1 MSYRYMRMILM
12 FDMPTDTAED
22 RKAYRKFRKFLLS
35 EGFIMHQF
43 SVYSKVNQGTVL
55 VIEDVSVFAQLV
67 KEFYQYD
74 EQSNLTIFDSKI
86 RSIRSSEL
94 LLITDILGYDINTSQ
109 VLKLLHTDIVNQL
122 NDKPEVRSEID
133 SLVSL
138 ITDIIMAE
146 CLENELDIEYDEI
159 TLLGIRIET
168 KSCTVFE
175 KIFEILQ
182 IFKYLVKKKI
192 LVLVNS
198 LSYFSKDEIYQ
209 ILEYTKLLQADV
221 LFLEPKQIKEIQQFI
236 LDKDYILMP
245 YNN

>member
-1 MSYRYMRMILM
+1 MMKINFS
-12 FDMPTDTAED
+12 
-22 RKAYRKFRKFLLS
+22 LLDEPMEIS
-35 EGFIMHQF
+35 
-43 SVYSKVNQGTVL
+43 QGTVL
-55 VIEDVSVFAQLV
+55 VIEDVSVFAQIV

-109 VLKLLHTDIVNQL
+109 VLKLLHTDIVSQL

-133 SLVSL
+133 SLISL

-159 TLLGIRIET
+159 TLLELIKSLGIRIET
-168 KSCTVFE
+168 TSCTVFE

-182 IFKYLVKKKI
+182 IFKYLVKKRI
-192 LVLVNS
+192 LVFVNS
-198 LSYFSKDEIYQ
+198 LSYFSNDEIYQ

-221 LFLEPKQIKEIQQFI
+221 LFLEPRKIKGIQQFI

>member
-1 MSYRYMRMILM
+1 MKINFS
-12 FDMPTDTAED
+12 
-22 RKAYRKFRKFLLS
+22 LLD
-35 EGFIMHQF
+35 EPME
-43 SVYSKVNQGTVL
+43 VNLGTVL

-146 CLENELDIEYDEI
+146 CIENELDIEYDEI
-159 TLLGIRIET
+159 TLLELVKVLGIRIET

-192 LVLVNS
+192 LVFVNS

-209 ILEYTKLLQADV
+209 ILEYTKLSQADV
-221 LFLEPKQIKEIQQFI
+221 LFLEPRQIEGIQQFI

>member
-1 MSYRYMRMILM
+1 MKINFS
-12 FDMPTDTAED
+12 
-22 RKAYRKFRKFLLS
+22 LLG
-35 EGFIMHQF
+35 EPME
-43 SVYSKVNQGTVL
+43 VNQGTVL

-159 TLLGIRIET
+159 TLLELVKVLGIRIET

-192 LVLVNS
+192 LVFVNS

-209 ILEYTKLLQADV
+209 ILEYIKLLQADV
-221 LFLEPKQIKEIQQFI
+221 LFWN
-236 LDKDYILMP
+236 LDRLKGF
-245 YNN
+245 NNLF

>member
-1 MSYRYMRMILM
+1 MKINFS
-12 FDMPTDTAED
+12 
-22 RKAYRKFRKFLLS
+22 LLG
-35 EGFIMHQF
+35 EPME
-43 SVYSKVNQGTVL
+43 VNQGTVL

-159 TLLGIRIET
+159 TLLELVKVLGIRIET

-182 IFKYLVKKKI
+182 TFKYLVKKKI
-192 LVLVNS
+192 LVFVNS

-209 ILEYTKLLQADV
+209 ILEYIKLLQADV
-221 LFLEPKQIKEIQQFI
+221 LFLEPRQIKGIQQFI

>member
-1 MSYRYMRMILM
+1 MMKINFS
-12 FDMPTDTAED
+12 
-22 RKAYRKFRKFLLS
+22 LLEEPIEVS
-35 EGFIMHQF
+35 
-43 SVYSKVNQGTVL
+43 QGTVL

-74 EQSNLTIFDSKI
+74 EQSNLTVFDSKI
-86 RSIRSSEL
+86 RGIKSSEL

-109 VLKLLHTDIVNQL
+109 VLKLLHTDIVSQL
-122 NDKPEVRSEID
+122 NDKSEVRSEID
-133 SLVSL
+133 SLISL

-146 CLENELDIEYDEI
+146 CLENELDIEYDEV
-159 TLLGIRIET
+159 TLLELIKALGIRIET

-182 IFKYLVKKKI
+182 IFKYLVKKRI
-192 LVLVNS
+192 LVFVNS

-209 ILEYTKLLQADV
+209 ILEYIKLLQADV
-221 LFLEPKQIKEIQQFI
+221 LFLEPRQIKGIQQFI

>member
-1 MSYRYMRMILM
+1 MKINFS
-12 FDMPTDTAED
+12 
-22 RKAYRKFRKFLLS
+22 LLDES
-35 EGFIMHQF
+35 ME
-43 SVYSKVNQGTVL
+43 VNLGTVL

-109 VLKLLHTDIVNQL
+109 VLKLLHTDIVSQL

-146 CLENELDIEYDEI
+146 CIENELDREYDEM
-159 TLLGIRIET
+159 TLLELIKALGVRIET

-182 IFKYLVKKKI
+182 IFKYLVKKRI
-192 LVLVNS
+192 LVFVNS

-209 ILEYTKLLQADV
+209 ILEYTKLSQADV
-221 LFLEPKQIKEIQQFI
+221 LFLEPRQIEGIQQFI

>member
-1 MSYRYMRMILM
+1 MKINFS
-12 FDMPTDTAED
+12 
-22 RKAYRKFRKFLLS
+22 LLD
-35 EGFIMHQF
+35 EPME
-43 SVYSKVNQGTVL
+43 VNLGTVL

-159 TLLGIRIET
+159 TLLELVKVLGIRIET

>member
-1 MSYRYMRMILM
+1 MKINFS
-12 FDMPTDTAED
+12 
-22 RKAYRKFRKFLLS
+22 LLDEPVEVS
-35 EGFIMHQF
+35 
-43 SVYSKVNQGTVL
+43 QGTVL

-86 RSIRSSEL
+86 RRSKSSEL
-94 LLITDILGYDINTSQ
+94 LLITDILGYDINTAQ
-109 VLKLLHTDIVNQL
+109 VLKLLHTDIESQL
-122 NDKPEVRSEID
+122 KDKPEVRSEID

-146 CLENELDIEYDEI
+146 CLENELDIEYDET
-159 TLLGIRIET
+159 TLLELIKALGIRIET

-192 LVLVNS
+192 LVFVNS

-209 ILEYTKLLQADV
+209 ILEYTKLLQVDV
-221 LFLEPKQIKEIQQFI
+221 LFLEPRQIKGIQQFI

>member
-1 MSYRYMRMILM
+1 M
-12 FDMPTDTAED
+12 E
-22 RKAYRKFRKFLLS
+22 
-35 EGFIMHQF
+35 
-43 SVYSKVNQGTVL
+43 VNQGTVL

-159 TLLGIRIET
+159 TLLELVKVLGIRIET

-209 ILEYTKLLQADV
+209 ILEYTKLSQADV
-221 LFLEPKQIKEIQQFI
+221 LFLEPRQIEGIQQFI

>member
-1 MSYRYMRMILM
+1 M
-12 FDMPTDTAED
+12 E
-22 RKAYRKFRKFLLS
+22 
-35 EGFIMHQF
+35 
-43 SVYSKVNQGTVL
+43 VNQGTVL

-159 TLLGIRIET
+159 TLLELVKVLGIRIET

-182 IFKYLVKKKI
+182 IFKYLVKKKN
-192 LVLVNS
+192 LVFVNS

-209 ILEYTKLLQADV
+209 ILEYIKLLQADV
-221 LFLEPKQIKEIQQFI
+221 LFLEPRQIKGIQQFI

>member
-1 MSYRYMRMILM
+1 M
-12 FDMPTDTAED
+12 E
-22 RKAYRKFRKFLLS
+22 
-35 EGFIMHQF
+35 
-43 SVYSKVNQGTVL
+43 VNQGTVL

-138 ITDIIMAE
+138 ITDIIMAK

-159 TLLGIRIET
+159 TLLELVKVLGIRIET

-192 LVLVNS
+192 LVFVNS

>member
-1 MSYRYMRMILM
+1 MKINFS
-12 FDMPTDTAED
+12 
-22 RKAYRKFRKFLLS
+22 LLD
-35 EGFIMHQF
+35 EPME
-43 SVYSKVNQGTVL
+43 VNLGTVL

-74 EQSNLTIFDSKI
+74 EQ
-86 RSIRSSEL
+86 L

-109 VLKLLHTDIVNQL
+109 VLKLLHTDIVSQL

-146 CLENELDIEYDEI
+146 CIENELDIEYDEI
-159 TLLGIRIET
+159 TLLELIKALGVRIET

-182 IFKYLVKKKI
+182 IFKYLVKKRI
-192 LVLVNS
+192 LVFVNS

-209 ILEYTKLLQADV
+209 ILEYTKLSQADV
-221 LFLEPKQIKEIQQFI
+221 LFLEPRQIEGIQQFI

>member
-1 MSYRYMRMILM
+1 M
-12 FDMPTDTAED
+12 E
-22 RKAYRKFRKFLLS
+22 
-35 EGFIMHQF
+35 
-43 SVYSKVNQGTVL
+43 VNQGTVL

-67 KEFYQYD
+67 KEFYQYA

-122 NDKPEVRSEID
+122 NDKPEVRAEID

-159 TLLGIRIET
+159 TLLELVKVLGIRIET

-192 LVLVNS
+192 LVFVNS

-209 ILEYTKLLQADV
+209 ILEYIKLLQADV
-221 LFLEPKQIKEIQQFI
+221 LFLEPRQIKGIQQVI

>member
-1 MSYRYMRMILM
+1 M
-12 FDMPTDTAED
+12 E
-22 RKAYRKFRKFLLS
+22 
-35 EGFIMHQF
+35 
-43 SVYSKVNQGTVL
+43 VNQGTVL

-159 TLLGIRIET
+159 TLLELVKVLGIRIET

-182 IFKYLVKKKI
+182 IFKYFFKKKI
-192 LVLVNS
+192 LVFVNS

-209 ILEYTKLLQADV
+209 ILEYIKLLQADV
-221 LFLEPKQIKEIQQFI
+221 LFLEPRQIKGIQQFI

>member
-1 MSYRYMRMILM
+1 MKINFS
-12 FDMPTDTAED
+12 
-22 RKAYRKFRKFLLS
+22 LLG
-35 EGFIMHQF
+35 EPME
-43 SVYSKVNQGTVL
+43 VNQGTVL

-122 NDKPEVRSEID
+122 NDKPEVRSEIE

-138 ITDIIMAE
+138 ITDIIVAE
-146 CLENELDIEYDEI
+146 CIENELDIEYDEI
-159 TLLGIRIET
+159 TLLELVKVLGIRIET

-182 IFKYLVKKKI
+182 IFKYLVKE
-192 LVLVNS
+192 V
-198 LSYFSKDEIYQ
+198 
-209 ILEYTKLLQADV
+209 T
-221 LFLEPKQIKEIQQFI
+221 
-236 LDKDYILMP
+236 DK
-245 YNN
+245 

>member
-1 MSYRYMRMILM
+1 M
-12 FDMPTDTAED
+12 E
-22 RKAYRKFRKFLLS
+22 
-35 EGFIMHQF
+35 
-43 SVYSKVNQGTVL
+43 VNQGTVL

-109 VLKLLHTDIVNQL
+109 VLKLLRTDIVNQL

-159 TLLGIRIET
+159 TLLELVKVLGIRIET

-192 LVLVNS
+192 LVFVNS

-209 ILEYTKLLQADV
+209 ILEYIKLLQADV
-221 LFLEPKQIKEIQQFI
+221 LFLEPRQIKGIQQFI

>member
-1 MSYRYMRMILM
+1 M
-12 FDMPTDTAED
+12 E
-22 RKAYRKFRKFLLS
+22 
-35 EGFIMHQF
+35 
-43 SVYSKVNQGTVL
+43 VNQGTVL

-159 TLLGIRIET
+159 TLLELVKVLGIRIET

-182 IFKYLVKKKI
+182 IFKYLVKKKF
-192 LVLVNS
+192 LVFVNS

>member
-1 MSYRYMRMILM
+1 MKINFS
-12 FDMPTDTAED
+12 
-22 RKAYRKFRKFLLS
+22 LLD
-35 EGFIMHQF
+35 EPME
-43 SVYSKVNQGTVL
+43 VNQGTVL

-159 TLLGIRIET
+159 TLLELVKVLGIRIET

-192 LVLVNS
+192 LVFVNG

-209 ILEYTKLLQADV
+209 ILEYIKLLQADV

>member
-1 MSYRYMRMILM
+1 M
-12 FDMPTDTAED
+12 E
-22 RKAYRKFRKFLLS
+22 
-35 EGFIMHQF
+35 
-43 SVYSKVNQGTVL
+43 VNQGTVL

-109 VLKLLHTDIVNQL
+109 VLKLLHTDIANQL

-159 TLLGIRIET
+159 TLLELVKVLGIRIET

-192 LVLVNS
+192 LVFVNS

-209 ILEYTKLLQADV
+209 ILEYIKLLQADV
-221 LFLEPKQIKEIQQFI
+221 LFLEPRQIKGIQQFI

>member
-1 MSYRYMRMILM
+1 M
-12 FDMPTDTAED
+12 E
-22 RKAYRKFRKFLLS
+22 
-35 EGFIMHQF
+35 
-43 SVYSKVNQGTVL
+43 VNLGTVL

-159 TLLGIRIET
+159 TLLELVKVLGIRIET

>member
-1 MSYRYMRMILM
+1 M
-12 FDMPTDTAED
+12 E
-22 RKAYRKFRKFLLS
+22 
-35 EGFIMHQF
+35 
-43 SVYSKVNQGTVL
+43 VNQGTVL

-74 EQSNLTIFDSKI
+74 EQSNLKIFDSKI

-159 TLLGIRIET
+159 TLLELVKVLGIRIET

>member
-1 MSYRYMRMILM
+1 M
-12 FDMPTDTAED
+12 E
-22 RKAYRKFRKFLLS
+22 
-35 EGFIMHQF
+35 
-43 SVYSKVNQGTVL
+43 VNQGTVL

-122 NDKPEVRSEID
+122 NDKPEFRSEID

-159 TLLGIRIET
+159 TLLELVKVLGIRIET

>member
-1 MSYRYMRMILM
+1 M
-12 FDMPTDTAED
+12 E
-22 RKAYRKFRKFLLS
+22 
-35 EGFIMHQF
+35 
-43 SVYSKVNQGTVL
+43 VNQGTVL

-159 TLLGIRIET
+159 TLLELVKVLGIRIET

-192 LVLVNS
+192 LVFVNS

-209 ILEYTKLLQADV
+209 ILEYIKLLQANV

>member
-1 MSYRYMRMILM
+1 MKINFS
-12 FDMPTDTAED
+12 
-22 RKAYRKFRKFLLS
+22 LLD
-35 EGFIMHQF
+35 EPME
-43 SVYSKVNQGTVL
+43 VNQGTVL

-67 KEFYQYD
+67 KVFYQYD

-159 TLLGIRIET
+159 TLLELVKVLGIRIET

>member
-1 MSYRYMRMILM
+1 MMKMNFS
-12 FDMPTDTAED
+12 
-22 RKAYRKFRKFLLS
+22 LLDEPMEIS
-35 EGFIMHQF
+35 
-43 SVYSKVNQGTVL
+43 QGTVL

-109 VLKLLHTDIVNQL
+109 VLKLLHTDIVSQL

-133 SLVSL
+133 SLISL

-159 TLLGIRIET
+159 TLLELIKSLGIRIET
-168 KSCTVFE
+168 TPCTGFE

-182 IFKYLVKKKI
+182 IFKYLVKKRI
-192 LVLVNS
+192 LVFVNS

-209 ILEYTKLLQADV
+209 ILEYTKLSQADV
-221 LFLEPKQIKEIQQFI
+221 LFLEPRQIEGIQQFI

>member
-1 MSYRYMRMILM
+1 M
-12 FDMPTDTAED
+12 E
-22 RKAYRKFRKFLLS
+22 
-35 EGFIMHQF
+35 
-43 SVYSKVNQGTVL
+43 VNQGTVL

-159 TLLGIRIET
+159 TLLELVKVLGIRIET

-192 LVLVNS
+192 LLFVNS

-209 ILEYTKLLQADV
+209 ILEYIKLLQADV
-221 LFLEPKQIKEIQQFI
+221 LFLEPRQIKGIQQFI

>member
-1 MSYRYMRMILM
+1 MKINFS
-12 FDMPTDTAED
+12 
-22 RKAYRKFRKFLLS
+22 LLD
-35 EGFIMHQF
+35 EPME
-43 SVYSKVNQGTVL
+43 VNLGTVL

-109 VLKLLHTDIVNQL
+109 VLKLLHTDIVSQL

-146 CLENELDIEYDEI
+146 CIENELDIEYDEI
-159 TLLGIRIET
+159 TLLELIKALGVRIET

-182 IFKYLVKKKI
+182 IFKYLVKKRI
-192 LVLVNS
+192 LVFVNS

-209 ILEYTKLLQADV
+209 ILEYTKLSQADV
-221 LFLEPKQIKEIQQFI
+221 LFWN
-236 LDKDYILMP
+236 LDRLKGF
-245 YNN
+245 NNLF

>member
-1 MSYRYMRMILM
+1 M
-12 FDMPTDTAED
+12 E
-22 RKAYRKFRKFLLS
+22 
-35 EGFIMHQF
+35 
-43 SVYSKVNQGTVL
+43 VNQGTVL

-159 TLLGIRIET
+159 TLLELVKVLGIRIET

-192 LVLVNS
+192 LVFINS

-209 ILEYTKLLQADV
+209 ILEYIKLLQADV
-221 LFLEPKQIKEIQQFI
+221 LFLEPRQIKGIQQFI

>member
-1 MSYRYMRMILM
+1 MKINFS
-12 FDMPTDTAED
+12 
-22 RKAYRKFRKFLLS
+22 LLD
-35 EGFIMHQF
+35 EPME
-43 SVYSKVNQGTVL
+43 VNLGTVL

-109 VLKLLHTDIVNQL
+109 VLKLLHTDIVSQL

-146 CLENELDIEYDEI
+146 CIENELDIEYDEI
-159 TLLGIRIET
+159 TLLELIKALGVRIET
-168 KSCTVFE
+168 KACTVFE

-182 IFKYLVKKKI
+182 IFKYLVKKRI
-192 LVLVNS
+192 LVFVNS

-209 ILEYTKLLQADV
+209 ILEYTKLSQADV
-221 LFLEPKQIKEIQQFI
+221 LFLEPRQIEGIQQFI

>member
-1 MSYRYMRMILM
+1 M
-12 FDMPTDTAED
+12 E
-22 RKAYRKFRKFLLS
+22 
-35 EGFIMHQF
+35 
-43 SVYSKVNQGTVL
+43 VNQGTVL

-67 KEFYQYD
+67 KVFYQYD

-159 TLLGIRIET
+159 TLLELVKVLGIRIET

>member
-1 MSYRYMRMILM
+1 MKINFS
-12 FDMPTDTAED
+12 
-22 RKAYRKFRKFLLS
+22 LLD
-35 EGFIMHQF
+35 EPME
-43 SVYSKVNQGTVL
+43 VNLGTVL

-109 VLKLLHTDIVNQL
+109 VLKLLHTDIVSQL

-146 CLENELDIEYDEI
+146 CIENELDIEYDEI
-159 TLLGIRIET
+159 TLLELIKALGVRIET
-168 KSCTVFE
+168 KR
-175 KIFEILQ
+175 
-182 IFKYLVKKKI
+182 I
-192 LVLVNS
+192 LVFVNS

-209 ILEYTKLLQADV
+209 ILEYTKLSQADV
-221 LFLEPKQIKEIQQFI
+221 LFLEPRQIEGIQQFI